1 MSSNDFSGS
10 NSPILNVR
18 NNDMVSEHEIV
29 QPNQNVYTLT
39 YLEDNSSYRKLT
51 LSNKELENTESQ
63 IAIEEECIKHQIKE
77 DNTKATEHHRNSDKT
92 FHFKTDYI
100 SHINTNYVSHKNTE
114 TTSHSNSDNKSNGYI
129 AHSSATNLFFSK
141 PKSKPHSFEKVSAL
155 NNVSSV
161 RYKGKNGG
169 PIVDV
174 LSTPLLEEN
183 SLIETQTNTHDTYEE
198 PYLIHSTDDL
208 QCKPTQRLGSHT
220 GLSSFVP
227 GYIQV
232 NQDGTIQ

>member
-1 MSSNDFSGS
+1 
-10 NSPILNVR
+10 
-18 NNDMVSEHEIV
+18 MVSEHEIV

-183 SLIETQTNTHDTYEE
+183 SLIETQTNTDDTYEE